1 MGKLTIKNGAT
12 LNGAVIAAG
21 RGYDHDPVSGVEGS
35 AADSY
40 VLHGERVTRLP
51 RVVEDVNIHNFR
63 NGDYAALVIQNGGNI
78 SFPGRDE
85 LFDKFELTA
94 IGFKDILKEIF

>member
-12 LNGAVIAAG
+12 LNGAVISAG
-21 RGYDHDPVSGVEGS
+21 RGYDPVSGVEGS

-63 NGDYAALVIQNGGNI
+63 MVTMQHLVIQNGGNI

-94 IGFKDILKEIF
+94 IGLKDILKEIF